1 MTIQEMKQM
10 KQEQGISDSYIAEL
24 SGIPVKTV
32 QKIFEGQTE
41 GIGYHTWQA
50 VEDVFIDKMMMREGA
65 AAYGAGKKL
74 IRSGGWYI
82 SSRERRPRRSIPLTP
97 RSR

>member
-41 GIGYHTWQA
+41 GIGYQIGRAH
-50 VEDVFIDKMMMREGA
+50 V
-65 AAYGAGKKL
+65 
-74 IRSGGWYI
+74 
-82 SSRERRPRRSIPLTP
+82 
-97 RSR
+97 

>member
-74 IRSGGWYI
+74 IRSGCWYI
-82 SSRERRPRRSIPLTP
+82 SSRERRPR
-97 RSR
+97 